1 MNNIDLNSLP
11 FVCIGH
17 RGACGYAPENTLSSF
32 QLAMDMGCP
41 WVELDVY
48 AVEGELLVIHDDTL
62 ERTSDGKG
70 RVMDATLAY
79 LRSLDA
85 GKGQQIPTLSE
96 VIELIDHR
104 AGINVELKGPDTAV
118 PASQLLS
125 QYCQNGWSADEFLF
139 SSFFHDE
146 LAKADS
152 RFHRGPLFHKASSD
166 LFEIAD
172 SLDAFSINLNQ
183 KIAGRDLITR
193 AHEKDLSVYVYTVNK
208 TGDIARMID
217 LGVDG
222 VFTNY
227 PDRVFTLLSQDA
239 LHQENREQ

>member
-32 QLAMDMGCP
+32 QLALDMGCP

-48 AVEGELLVIHDDTL
+48 AVEGELVVIHDDTL
-62 ERTSDGKG
+62 ERTTDGKG

-79 LRSLDA
+79 LRSLNA

-146 LAKADS
+146 LEKADS
-152 RFHRGPLFHKASSD
+152 RFQRGPLFHKATSD
-166 LFEIAD
+166 LLEIAA
-172 SLDAFSINLNQ
+172 SLDAFSIHLNQ
-183 KIAGRDLITR
+183 KIAGRDLIAS
-193 AHEKDLSVYVYTVNK
+193 AHERDFRVYVYTVNQP
-208 TGDIARMID
+208 GDIARMIA

-227 PDRVFTLLSQDA
+227 PDRVFPLLSQNTPD
-239 LHQENREQ
+239 QEEGGQ